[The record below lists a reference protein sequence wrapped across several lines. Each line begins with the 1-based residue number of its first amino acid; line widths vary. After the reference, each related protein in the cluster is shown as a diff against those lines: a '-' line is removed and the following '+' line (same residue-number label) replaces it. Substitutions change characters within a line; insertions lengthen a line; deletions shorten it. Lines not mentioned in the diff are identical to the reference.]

1 VVDLPYAAPFIRPI
15 RPSVRPSVG
24 PASCPRCSGLR
35 VRLVR
40 SSVCLRR
47 FGESPKTLTVKQRE
61 DNLLFCL
68 PSDIGAL
75 TTPPPST
82 VYWPWGSFVMPS
94 PVKTI
99 LELFRHAFGVL
110 PKMATQNLQ
119 TEAKLVENGLRPP
132 NLGLAT
138 ARRRALDRST
148 WRQLIEVVTSTQHAP
163 ETERLIPLIF
173 ACETLISRSLVFLN
187 AFYCTTKQTPLNG
200 VREQA
205 PSPDPIKSVPRA
217 PRSFPNS
224 ALKVD
229 KPPQFFSK
237 SAPMQ
242 SDSVTLRVI
251 FGYFCSPE

>member
-1 VVDLPYAAPFIRPI
+1 
-15 RPSVRPSVG
+15 
-24 PASCPRCSGLR
+24 
-35 VRLVR
+35 
-40 SSVCLRR
+40 
-47 FGESPKTLTVKQRE
+47 
-61 DNLLFCL
+61 
-68 PSDIGAL
+68 
-75 TTPPPST
+75 
-82 VYWPWGSFVMPS
+82 MPS

-148 WRQLIEVVTSTQHAP
+148 WRQLIEVVNYIYTTCSGDREAHPPNIRMRNSYFTQFGVLECVLLHHK
-163 ETERLIPLIF
+163 TD
-173 ACETLISRSLVFLN
+173 
-187 AFYCTTKQTPLNG
+187 PLNG

-237 SAPMQ
+237 SAP
-242 SDSVTLRVI
+242 
-251 FGYFCSPE
+251 